1 MEKGGRGRRLE
12 FLFQSKKYVRTCKNY
27 LERISEKYVKHICK
41 KDVTRCNKHVPF
53 DHDISN
59 CFNTFMNPGSGAS
72 ETGTGEVQGEVEM
85 FRIINFKMKKGFTN
99 STSVRITKTKFHFTS
114 SHFLESAS
122 HLLFVFLIFSTLQVP
137 HHLPIKSALV
147 VKVKVWRPP
156 VGRPLRVV
164 CLHGT
169 CSNGHITKASE
180 NDDQT

>member
-1 MEKGGRGRRLE
+1 M
-12 FLFQSKKYVRTCKNY
+12 
-27 LERISEKYVKHICK
+27 
-41 KDVTRCNKHVPF
+41 PF

-122 HLLFVFLIFSTLQVP
+122 HLLFVFLIFFHPSASSPSYQISVGREGKGLEASSR
-137 HHLPIKSALV
+137 SAL
-147 VKVKVWRPP
+147 
-156 VGRPLRVV
+156 
-164 CLHGT
+164 
-169 CSNGHITKASE
+169 ASGVPSW
-180 NDDQT
+180 NLQQWTHHKGIRK